1 VNKKK
6 RVGFWCAAV
15 APVVI
20 VWSGIAL
27 AHPYIVIDLGP
38 TPAGFQ
44 PVTATGTSLNSRG
57 QVAGIFSGDHT
68 VAAIGIAGGGVRTV
82 VARDLTSELGGINE
96 SGNAVGFL
104 LPNDSSDPRSFFYAG
119 GKLVYMGTLGGAW
132 AMATAISNTNLAT
145 GDSADASGVQTA
157 FLWNGSSMIAVPTP
171 PGAISSGNG
180 VSDNGDVTGVVG
192 FGSDPG
198 SDYQAFVWKGRE
210 MILLEGGLFSQGNAV
225 NSEGVVVGESDF
237 GAGIGFQAT
246 MWTASGTRVNLAPAG
261 SAGSEALAINN
272 AGVIVGSATIESAS
286 FATHAYVW
294 KQGTGTDL
302 GGLLPGGVES
312 MASNINDAGAVLGL
326 TLPNTSGNEVIE
338 WAPSVPVALDA
349 LLNQVRGIGPGES
362 LTIKVWEALASYALK
377 DTRAT
382 CGALTGFANE
392 VKALG
397 GKKIDHA
404 LARRLLSNAGA
415 IEAATGCR

>member
-1 VNKKK
+1 MNKKN

-15 APVVI
+15 APLVTA
-20 VWSGIAL
+20 WSGIAL

-44 PVTATGTSLNSRG
+44 PVTATGTSLNSHG
-57 QVAGIFSGDHT
+57 QVAGIFSGAEA
-68 VAAIGIAGGGVRTV
+68 VAAIGTAGGGVRTV
-82 VARDLTSELGGINE
+82 VARDLSSELGGINE
-96 SGNAVGFL
+96 SGNVVGFL
-104 LPNDSSDPRSFFYAG
+104 QPTESSDSRAFFFAG
-119 GKLVYMGTLGGAW
+119 DKLVFMGTLGGAW

-171 PGAISSGNG
+171 PGAISSGSG
-180 VSDNGDVTGVVG
+180 VSDNGNVTGVVG

-198 SDYQAFVWKGRE
+198 SDYQAFVWKGRQ
-210 MILLEGGLFSQGNAV
+210 MILLEGGLFSQSNAV
-225 NSEGVVVGESDF
+225 NNDGVVVGESDF

-261 SAGSEALAINN
+261 STFSEALAINN

-294 KQGTGTDL
+294 KHGTATDL
-302 GGLLPGGVES
+302 GSLLPDGVES
-312 MASNINDAGAVLGL
+312 IASNISDAGAVLGL

-349 LLNQVRGIGPGES
+349 LLGQVRGIGPGES
-362 LTIKVWEALASYALK
+362 LTIKVWEALATYAVK
-377 DTRAT
+377 DTRGT
-382 CGALTGFANE
+382 CGALTAFASE
-392 VKALG
+392 VKALD
-397 GKKIDHA
+397 GKKIGQA
-404 LARRLLSNAGA
+404 LAGRLLSNAGA

>member
-1 VNKKK
+1 VTA
-6 RVGFWCAAV
+6 WC
-15 APVVI
+15 
-20 VWSGIAL
+20 GIAL
-27 AHPYIVIDLGP
+27 AHTYIVIDLGP

-57 QVAGIFSGDHT
+57 QVAGLVPSPVPGGHAI
-68 VAAIGIAGGGVRTV
+68 AAIGTAGGGVRTV
-82 VARDLTSELGGINE
+82 VARDLFSELGGINE
-96 SGNAVGFL
+96 SGNVVGFL
-104 LPNDSSDPRSFFYAG
+104 LPNGSRDYRSFFYAG

-132 AMATAISNTNLAT
+132 ATATAISNTNLAT

-157 FLWNGSSMIAVPTP
+157 FLWNGSSMIGVPTP

-180 VSDNGDVTGVVG
+180 VSDDGKVTGVVG
-192 FGSDPG
+192 FGSDSG
-198 SDYQAFVWKGRE
+198 SDYQAFVWKGRQ

-225 NSEGVVVGESDF
+225 NSDGVVVGESDF

-261 SAGSEALAINN
+261 STFSEALAINN
-272 AGVIVGSATIESAS
+272 SGAIAGYIQTASSAM
-286 FATHAYVW
+286 HAFVW
-294 KQGTGTDL
+294 RQGTGTDL
-302 GGLLPGGVES
+302 GSLLPGGVES

-326 TLPNTSGNEVIE
+326 TLPTTSGNEVIE

-349 LLNQVRGIGPGES
+349 LLSQVRGIGPGES
-362 LTIKVWEALASYALK
+362 LTIKVWEALASYAVK
-377 DTRAT
+377 DTRGT
-382 CGALTGFANE
+382 CGALTGFVNE
-392 VKALG
+392 VEALG
-397 GKKIDHA
+397 GKKMDRA